1 MTANPLKEFERLRE
15 AMLRRKAEIEAE
27 LKALEAVLGGKTLP
41 QAPASSRQKPK
52 GVRNAISLG
61 DAVFSVTKDAP
72 LSKKEI
78 LTALKRRGYRFS
90 PTSSPIEEVS
100 VVLHFDKRFE
110 IVNGKYAP
118 TLTALFPQV
127 SPQEMPRAARELVSS

>member
-27 LKALEAVLGGKTLP
+27 LQALEGVLGKRPLP
-41 QAPASSRQKPK
+41 AARLVAPAVPRERRKP
-52 GVRNAISLG
+52 VRNAMSLG

-72 LSKKEI
+72 LSKEQI
-78 LTALKRRGYRFS
+78 LSAVMRLGYRFLDKAW
-90 PTSSPIEEVS
+90 PLEEVS
-100 VVLHFDKRFE
+100 SVLQTDKRFE

-118 TLTALFPQV
+118 TLTALFP
-127 SPQEMPRAARELVSS
+127 EA